1 MVKRYVVAVKI
12 RGQIVRTVVDAE
24 NPVHAELLAQYRFG
38 INSLVGRPRLV
49 AEGEVS
55 YPMLNEVVAAME
67 NMGPI
72 KPTKPTKPIAPIKPA
87 ATPEQ
92 SRINMLKQSKQRADT
107 ALKSERDRQRV
118 QRAQKTLF
126 RTMR

>member
-1 MVKRYVVAVKI
+1 MKRYVVAVKI
-12 RGQIVRTVVDAE
+12 RSQIVRTVVDAE
-24 NPVHAELLAQYRFG
+24 NPVHAGLLAQYRFG
-38 INSLVGRPRLV
+38 MNSLLGRPRLV

-55 YPMLNEVVAAME
+55 YPMLDDVVAALE
-67 NMGPI
+67 NLEPI
-72 KPTKPTKPIAPIKPA
+72 KPIKPIKPS

-118 QRAQKTLF
+118 VRAQKTLF
-126 RTMR
+126 RTVR

>member
-1 MVKRYVVAVKI
+1 MKRYVVAVKI
-12 RGQIVRTVVDAE
+12 SGQIVRTVVDAE

-55 YPMLNEVVAAME
+55 YPMLDDVVAALE
-67 NMGPI
+67 NMEPIKPI
-72 KPTKPTKPIAPIKPA
+72 KPTKPIKPA

-118 QRAQKTLF
+118 VRAQKTLF
-126 RTMR
+126 RTVR

>member
-1 MVKRYVVAVKI
+1 MKRYVVAVKI

-55 YPMLNEVVAAME
+55 YPMLDDVVAALE
-67 NMGPI
+67 NLQPI
-72 KPTKPTKPIAPIKPA
+72 KSIKPTKPIAPIKPA

-92 SRINMLKQSKQRADT
+92 SRINMLKQNKQRADT

-118 QRAQKTLF
+118 QRAQKALF
-126 RTMR
+126 RAVR

>member
-1 MVKRYVVAVKI
+1 MKIYVVAVKI

-24 NPVHAELLAQYRFG
+24 NPVHAELLARYRFG
-38 INSLVGRPRLV
+38 MNSLVGRPRLV

-55 YPMLNEVVAAME
+55 YPMLDDVMAAYE
-67 NMGPI
+67 SLQPI
-72 KPTKPTKPIAPIKPA
+72 KPIKPIAPIKPA

-118 QRAQKTLF
+118 VRAQKTLF

>member
-1 MVKRYVVAVKI
+1 MKRYVVAVKI
-12 RGQIVRTVVDAE
+12 SGQIVRTVVDAE

-49 AEGEVS
+49 AEGEVR
-55 YPMLNEVVAAME
+55 YPTLDDVVAALE
-67 NMGPI
+67 NLQPI
-72 KPTKPTKPIAPIKPA
+72 KPIKPIKPA

-92 SRINMLKQSKQRADT
+92 SRINMLKQSKQRADA

-118 QRAQKTLF
+118 VRAQKTLF
-126 RTMR
+126 RTVR

>member
-1 MVKRYVVAVKI
+1 MNKYLVTVKI
-12 RGQIVRTVVDAE
+12 SGQIVRTVVDAE

-55 YPMLNEVVAAME
+55 YPMLDDVVAAME

-72 KPTKPTKPIAPIKPA
+72 KPIKPIAPIKPA

-118 QRAQKTLF
+118 VRAQKTLF
-126 RTMR
+126 RTVR

>member
-1 MVKRYVVAVKI
+1 MKRYVVAVKI

-55 YPMLNEVVAAME
+55 YPLLDDIVAALE
-67 NMGPI
+67 NLQPI
-72 KPTKPTKPIAPIKPA
+72 KPTKPIAPIKPA

-92 SRINMLKQSKQRADT
+92 SRINMLKQNKQRADT

-126 RTMR
+126 RAVR